1 MEAFFFLAVLE
12 IKSRTSSMLS
22 KQSALS
28 YNSHLIFKLLLFE
41 TVSPS
46 VVQADLELGFP
57 ALAS

>member
-1 MEAFFFLAVLE
+1 
-12 IKSRTSSMLS
+12 MLS